1 MPKLLTHPHY
11 SVQPLLIL
19 CAVIYTPALLARDF
33 DVDLSRQSGPTML
46 TRLSLNPTGVA
57 FVGDPPEGLKPAD
70 VKIAIT
76 RSVDSWNGVSCST
89 SRFEYLGH
97 RDLESLSPDDVVVR
111 FASPADEECL
121 PDGFLGFTVGCR
133 GHRTVMLSTVDA
145 RWETVPSPYD
155 LDNPLRVDA
164 TAVITHELG
173 HVLGLGHDD
182 TDARNTMTTRYL
194 KDGGQ
199 ASLSALD
206 KLALCE
212 LYPVDRSECSNESDC
227 EAGHPCVQA
236 NGVSVC
242 DDERGDP
249 GDYCGAELLIC
260 PFACEFSSLSTQ
272 TGYCTNPC
280 ADDTECQNDMVCVD
294 QACSVPTVIQTGGC
308 QSGQSAPIWWSL
320 MGLLLWWRRSPR
332 KQRSSSTSASRWRS
346 Q

>member
-1 MPKLLTHPHY
+1 MPKLLTHPQY

-33 DVDLSRQSGPTML
+33 DVDMSRQSGPTML
-46 TRLSLNPTGVA
+46 TRLSLTPTGVA
-57 FVGDPPEGLKPAD
+57 FVGDAPDGLKPAD
-70 VKIAIT
+70 VETAIT
-76 RSVDSWNGVSCST
+76 RSVDTWNSVPCST
-89 SRFEYLGH
+89 ARLEYLGH
-97 RDLESLSPDDVVVR
+97 RDLESLSADDVVVR

-121 PDGFLGFTVGCR
+121 PNGFLGFTVGCR
-133 GHRTVMLSTVDA
+133 GNRTVMLSTVDV
-145 RWETVPSPYD
+145 RWETVPIPYD
-155 LDNPLRVDA
+155 LDNPLRIDT
-164 TAVITHELG
+164 TAVITHEFG

-199 ASLSALD
+199 TSLSALD

-212 LYPVDRSECSNESDC
+212 IYPADRSECSTDAEC
-227 EAGHPCVQA
+227 EPGHPCVHGI
-236 NGVSVC
+236 GVSVC
-242 DDERGDP
+242 DDELGEP

-260 PFACEFSSLSTQ
+260 PFACEISSSATQ

-280 ADDTECQNDMVCVD
+280 QDDTECLNEMICVE

-308 QSGQSAPIWWSL
+308 ESAKSTPIWWSL
-320 MGLLLWWRRSPR
+320 TGLLLWWRRSPR
-332 KQRSSSTSASRWRS
+332 RQRSWSASAFRSRS

>member
-19 CAVIYTPALLARDF
+19 CALIYTPALLARDF
-33 DVDLSRQSGPTML
+33 DVDISRQSGPTML
-46 TRLSLNPTGVA
+46 TRLSITPTGVA
-57 FVGDPPEGLKPAD
+57 FVGDAPDELKPTD
-70 VKIAIT
+70 VEAAII
-76 RSVDSWNGVSCST
+76 RSVDTWNAVVCST
-89 SRFEYLGH
+89 ARFEYLGR
-97 RDLESLSPDDVVVR
+97 RDLESLSADDVVVR

-121 PDGFLGFTVGCR
+121 PEGYLGFTVACR

-145 RWETVPSPYD
+145 QWETIPSPYD
-155 LDNPLRVDA
+155 RDNPLRVDT
-164 TAVITHELG
+164 TAVITHEFG

-212 LYPVDRSECSNESDC
+212 IYPDDRSECSTDSEC
-227 EAGHPCVQA
+227 PPGHPCVQGDA
-236 NGVSVC
+236 VSVC

-260 PFACEFSSLSTQ
+260 PFACEISSSATQ
-272 TGYCTNPC
+272 SGYCTNPC
-280 ADDTECQNDMVCVD
+280 ADDTECLNDMVCVD
-294 QACSVPTVIQTGGC
+294 QACSFPTVIQTAGC
-308 QSGQSAPIWWSL
+308 QSSQGTPIWWAL
-320 MGLLLWWRRSPR
+320 TGLLLGWRRSHR
-332 KQRSSSTSASRWRS
+332 KQRSWSRSAFRSRS